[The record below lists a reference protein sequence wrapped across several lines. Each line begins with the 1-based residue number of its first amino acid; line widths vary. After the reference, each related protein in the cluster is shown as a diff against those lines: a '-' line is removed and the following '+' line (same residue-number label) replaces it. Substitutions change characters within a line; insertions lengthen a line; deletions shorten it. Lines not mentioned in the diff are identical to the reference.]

1 MTSSSQRHGPR
12 HNQISIRLQGLWDG
26 VWQPVDAQQ
35 WNDSGFLFF
44 HAQQLLPGAVLFKRS
59 LQHFEG
65 ELVWSKALSDEAVV
79 LEMLLNGAI
88 QTQSQKLQA
97 QPETQQRLL
106 NLMRVQGM
114 VEAKHKVL
122 SALGGQLSPDQWQVR
137 VQERLQKPLYQ
148 SGVRVDSPAWV
159 AVVKDALSMG
169 EIVQDLERW
178 SGALKKV

>member
-1 MTSSSQRHGPR
+1 MPSSSQRHGPR
-12 HNQISIRLQGLWDG
+12 HNQISIRLQGQWDG

-35 WNDSGFLFF
+35 WNGSGFLFF
-44 HAQQLLPGAVLFKRS
+44 HAQAVQPGLVTFKRS

-65 ELVWSKALSDEAVV
+65 ELVWTKALSDEAVV

-88 QTQSQKLQA
+88 QAQSQKLQA

-122 SALGGQLSPDQWQVR
+122 SALGGQLSPDQWQER

>member
-1 MTSSSQRHGPR
+1 
-12 HNQISIRLQGLWDG
+12 
-26 VWQPVDAQQ
+26 VDAQQ

-44 HAQQLLPGAVLFKRS
+44 HAQQLQPGGASFKRS

-88 QTQSQKLQA
+88 QAQSQKLQA

-114 VEAKHKVL
+114 MEAKYKVL
-122 SALGGQLSPDQWQVR
+122 SALGAQWSPDQWQAR
-137 VQERLQKPLYQ
+137 VQDRLQKPLYQ
-148 SGVRVDSPAWV
+148 SGVRVESPVWR
-159 AVVKDALSMG
+159 ALVDEALPMEG
-169 EIVQDLERW
+169 LVQDLERW
-178 SGALKKV
+178 SGTLKGA